1 MHTHGLPPTSPAP
14 YAPANAHRYL
24 LFLRHVERI
33 EVYTLGGE
41 DKAPV
46 LQYSVEVTKRDPST
60 GWSTVPS
67 FVSGPP
73 RRPLSKEA
81 FYSKLGQTP
90 DAALP
95 RVEQMVTITS
105 REEGARRAKRG
116 GAGMGT
122 RVVISGGES
131 SDSDG
136 EVSVDVGA
144 GGGDKDLKELTSAGA
159 GAGAGAGAEDGKGA
173 GGLVVGG
180 AGAGAD
186 IGFGKEADGIT
197 GPTSVVDVFLVC
209 AAIGGGG
216 AKKMACL
223 AQHRHMKLIPW
234 GGVSRSSGGGGVVV
248 VVVFLKG
255 GGL

>member
-1 MHTHGLPPTSPAP
+1 M
-14 YAPANAHRYL
+14 
-24 LFLRHVERI
+24 
-33 EVYTLGGE
+33 YTLGGQ

-46 LQYSVEVTKRDPST
+46 LQYSVEVTKRDPPT
-60 GWSTVPS
+60 GWAAVPS

-105 REEGARRAKRG
+105 REEGTRRALRRG
-116 GAGMGT
+116 GGKGSG
-122 RVVISGGES
+122 VVVSAGES

-136 EVSVDVGA
+136 DVKVDVGG
-144 GGGDKDLKELTSAGA
+144 GGGDKDLKALTSVGA
-159 GAGAGAGAEDGKGA
+159 GSGAGSEGA
-173 GGLVVGG
+173 GGTAVGSGGGGGGGGGGG
-180 AGAGAD
+180 AVGT
-186 IGFGKEADGIT
+186 GFEEEADGKL

-209 AAIGGGG
+209 AAIGGGD

-223 AQHRHMKLIPW
+223 AEHRHMKLIPW
-234 GGVSRSSGGGGVVV
+234 GGVSRSSVDGCSAGRPASRRR
-248 VVVFLKG
+248 
-255 GGL
+255 